1 MSESP
6 YSSKQWIDAIRR
18 LVKQD
23 SPMYWSKVWQIST
36 TPREVDYEEALHEQQ
51 QQQQFSESVSYHEEA
66 RLEEESPQYF
76 RKVW

>member
-1 MSESP
+1 
-6 YSSKQWIDAIRR
+6 
-18 LVKQD
+18 
-23 SPMYWSKVWQIST
+23 MYWSKVWQIST